1 MKLDLYI
8 PFVSHSSYSTVKSRT
23 RLNDPMASSLRPDGR
38 DELVALER
46 KRAKQALRHIEED
59 IKQETLERE
68 KEIKKTADKV
78 IELNSEF
85 SFGKPSKLEKSKM
98 AKGKKAV
105 PKDEEEPE
113 EKTDKSEDSD
123 EPESETDS
131 EDSGDDSEDESAD
144 GDKEDA
150 DDDPEAEF

>member
-8 PFVSHSSYSTVKSRT
+8 PFVSQSSYSTIKSRT
-23 RLNDPMASSLRPDGR
+23 RLNDPMASSLKPDGR

-78 IELNSEF
+78 IELQSDF

-113 EKTDKSEDSD
+113 EKDDTSEDAD
-123 EPESETDS
+123 EPESTDS
-131 EDSGDDSEDESAD
+131 EDSDGESSEESAD